1 MSNLASIIE
10 DLRKQYN
17 TLQNQYQFQIDSL
30 IKLNEEIR
38 NDMHQIETK
47 IEKYKSENLRLKA
60 ENKQFYGEQTILSKE
75 LDQTYQKPSNL
86 EEAFKQLESLRAEM
100 VKLVIANQALNK
112 QCNLSTESIRH
123 LKDLNLKYQRS
134 NNLQDQIVITQS
146 LESELE
152 RERKVRLEAEQEKSD
167 AMSQLK
173 LVKDRGQTIVEQ
185 LKHRNELSELEIKK
199 LKEENQELLN
209 QISSLKKD
217 SKNNLSVQEDLVK
230 LIQSLQIELNQFKTE
245 YDANKNP
252 DGSNKPAMIEVRCQN
267 EDDFNDCASC
277 KNVFSVTKRKHR
289 CKHCCKIFCAEC
301 CAKTV
306 YSGPNLRPHKVCDSC
321 HTLLDKDSSRPPIP
335 NSTS

>member
-1 MSNLASIIE
+1 MIISNEKFEFISKIENLNREMSNLASIIE

-167 AMSQLK
+167 AMNQLK

-217 SKNNLSVQEDLVK
+217 SKNNLSVQEDL
-230 LIQSLQIELNQFKTE
+230 S
-245 YDANKNP
+245 
-252 DGSNKPAMIEVRCQN
+252 
-267 EDDFNDCASC
+267 
-277 KNVFSVTKRKHR
+277 
-289 CKHCCKIFCAEC
+289 
-301 CAKTV
+301 
-306 YSGPNLRPHKVCDSC
+306 
-321 HTLLDKDSSRPPIP
+321 
-335 NSTS
+335 